1 MQFCMWYLLFI
12 IFFTFYD
19 TISEFVSVMGPFKR
33 LKFNI
38 NIVVSQVYS
47 GPECSIT
54 TVFQDGFPWR
64 RASGT
69 APRPWPA
76 TGSRCTSSDRSS
88 WLSLSTSL
96 LLGLFLRAPTLP
108 KRKEFRRRWE
118 TSSLYIVSTAAFLV
132 IANQCWPY
140 AWYDSAS

>member
-1 MQFCMWYLLFI
+1 MWYLLFLFF
-12 IFFTFYD
+12 IFFY
-19 TISEFVSVMGPFKR
+19 ILWYSQWICAISVMGPFKR
-33 LKFNI
+33 LKLNI

-47 GPECSIT
+47 RPECSIT

-108 KRKEFRRRWE
+108 KRKESRRRWE
-118 TSSLYIVSTAAFLV
+118 TSTLYIVSTAAFLV

-140 AWYDSAS
+140 ASYDSAS

>member
-1 MQFCMWYLLFI
+1 MQLCMWYLLFL
-12 IFFTFYD
+12 FFTFYD

-33 LKFNI
+33 LKLNI

-47 GPECSIT
+47 RPECSIT

-108 KRKEFRRRWE
+108 KRKESRRRWE
-118 TSSLYIVSTAAFLV
+118 TSTLYIVSTAAFLV
-132 IANQCWPY
+132 IVNQCWPY
-140 AWYDSAS
+140 ASYDSAS

>member
-1 MQFCMWYLLFI
+1 MQFCLWYLLFL
-12 IFFTFYD
+12 FFTFYD

-33 LKFNI
+33 LKLNI

-47 GPECSIT
+47 RPECSIT

-108 KRKEFRRRWE
+108 KRKESRRRWE
-118 TSSLYIVSTAAFLV
+118 TSSLYMFPQLHFLSLRISADLMPRMIVLHK
-132 IANQCWPY
+132 
-140 AWYDSAS
+140 